1 CGGKYKYC
9 LGLFFVSADLG
20 ALAQEALRVAV
31 ESVLGKLKEGK
42 RLSTEDIFL
51 LYLATISRELDEIR
65 KEIAETNQRINE
77 TNKRIDSVVQELNR
91 RIDETNQRIDETNKR
106 IDAIIQELGRRI
118 DETNKRIDG
127 VYALLL
133 DIQKLLMEI
142 AKKS

>member
-1 CGGKYKYC
+1 M
-9 LGLFFVSADLG
+9 SADLG

-142 AKKS
+142 AKRG